1 MGTEGKMYNLT
12 IETEFAAAHRIKEA
26 GGKCENLHG
35 HTWKVQ
41 VTLQGKKLD
50 ERGILID
57 FREVKEIV
65 KKSLDKL
72 DHQYLNEVLK
82 NIEPTTENIAKYLF
96 EKLEKE
102 LNLERV
108 KLSKVKVGE
117 SDKTWVSYSEEE

>member
-1 MGTEGKMYNLT
+1 MGIEGKMYNLT

-50 ERGILID
+50 ERGILVD
-57 FREVKEIV
+57 FREVKGIV

-96 EKLEKE
+96 KKLEKE

-117 SDKTWVSYSEEE
+117 SDKTWISYSQEE

>member
-1 MGTEGKMYNLT
+1 MGMGEKMYNLT
-12 IETEFAAAHRIKEA
+12 IETEFAAAHHIKEA

-57 FREVKEIV
+57 FREVKKIV
-65 KKSLDKL
+65 KKSIDEL

-96 EKLEKE
+96 KKLKRK
-102 LNLERV
+102 LNSERV
-108 KLSKVKVGE
+108 KLSKIKVGE
-117 SDKTWVSYSEEE
+117 SDKTWVSYSEEK